1 MCIVR
6 WAGCID
12 RWSAKRGSRGG
23 GATRRLWSVFPGS
36 LLVML
41 MVQAGAR
48 GFFANETD
56 SDERLDQTLRSHL
69 QRQEVNMG
77 RAGWANSTRAGS
89 PALGHVGVC
98 SPVCVWGV
106 CVTAWLCLPATWR
119 LIFPGG
125 LGSAALV
132 SASFLLRGAPGAQP
146 AWRVLIGMQGA
157 RSPVLPLDS

>member
-1 MCIVR
+1 M
-6 WAGCID
+6 
-12 RWSAKRGSRGG
+12 
-23 GATRRLWSVFPGS
+23 FPGS

-69 QRQEVNMG
+69 QRQEVNVG
-77 RAGWANSTRAGS
+77 RVGWANSIRAGS

-106 CVTAWLCLPATWR
+106 SLPG
-119 LIFPGG
+119 F
-125 LGSAALV
+125 
-132 SASFLLRGAPGAQP
+132 ASQP
-146 AWRVLIGMQGA
+146 HG
-157 RSPVLPLDS
+157 D